1 MESPNRG
8 LVEAR
13 PHYPSVQARSADLFV
28 HLLGLSLTLLGGAIL
43 LWMGIRDPAP
53 GRLAVIAIYSLG
65 AVCMFGFS
73 TAYNF
78 APAEWKPVLR
88 RLDHVGIFLM
98 IAATYTPFTAYLL
111 SGAWAWSLTTSL
123 WVLAGLG
130 IAGKIFLP
138 PISQRVWVPI
148 YLGLAWIGAIAAV
161 PLAEITSAVVLWLL
175 AFGGLLYSAGVLF
188 YTNKRLQFAKAIW
201 HGHVVAA
208 AATHWAAVLVGL
220 FVVRS

>member
-1 MESPNRG
+1 MENTNRG
-8 LVEAR
+8 LLEAR

-28 HLLGLSLTLLGGAIL
+28 HLLGLGLALLGGAIL
-43 LWMGIRDPAP
+43 LWMGIQDPAP

-65 AVCMFGFS
+65 AICMFGFS

-78 APAEWKPVLR
+78 APAEWKSVLR

-111 SGAWAWSLTTSL
+111 SGAWAWSLTMTL
-123 WVLAGLG
+123 WVLAGVG
-130 IAGKIFLP
+130 IAGKILLP
-138 PISQRVWVPI
+138 PISQKVWVPI

-175 AFGGLLYSAGVLF
+175 ALGGAFYSAGVLF

-208 AATHWAAVLVGL
+208 AVAHWAAVLVGL

>member
-1 MESPNRG
+1 MENTNRG
-8 LVEAR
+8 RPEAR

-28 HLLGLSLTLLGGAIL
+28 HLLGLGLALLGGAIL
-43 LWMGIRDPAP
+43 LCMGIQDPAP
-53 GRLAVIAIYSLG
+53 GRLAVIAIYSLS

-111 SGAWAWSLTTSL
+111 SGAWAWSLTTTL
-123 WVLAGLG
+123 WVLAGVG

-138 PISQRVWVPI
+138 PISQKVWVPI

-175 AFGGLLYSAGVLF
+175 ALGGAFYSAGVLF
-188 YTNKRLQFAKAIW
+188 YANKRLQFAKAIW

-220 FVVRS
+220 FVVHS